1 MAYFCT
7 LNIGQDLYLDNDQH
21 NTIVILTHSLGIT
34 SPTRQILPTGT
45 WQLPPEV
52 WKTHQGVIIKLTTVQ
67 QRYFLLIQGNWVHLL
82 SSPLNL
88 NNALRLPLLNPD
100 QPIDPAVSTLRVA
113 TQAQC

>member
-7 LNIGQDLYLDNDQH
+7 LNLGQNLYLDNDQH
-21 NTIVILTHSLGIT
+21 NTIVTLTHSLGET

-52 WKTHQGVIIKLTTVQ
+52 WKTRQGIIIKLTTVQ

-100 QPIDPAVSTLRVA
+100 QPTDPAPNCF